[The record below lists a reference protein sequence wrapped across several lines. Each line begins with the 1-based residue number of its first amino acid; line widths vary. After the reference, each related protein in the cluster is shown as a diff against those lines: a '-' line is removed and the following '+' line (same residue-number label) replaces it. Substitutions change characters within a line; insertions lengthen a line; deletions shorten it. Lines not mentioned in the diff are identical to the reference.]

1 MKYITILTFCF
12 SSILWFPSDGS
23 ALQIDRNF
31 VQGVKDSI
39 IIISGSAFDS
49 AWSSHVKKL
58 SLEGIS
64 NQSGNIE
71 RYTIQVFSG
80 TRKEAMKIYNEL
92 LDSTNLMLHFDEPN
106 FKISV
111 GLFSIKLAAEFKL
124 KKWRKKYPQSFVVKS
139 PK

>member
-1 MKYITILTFCF
+1 MTYLSIFIFCF
-12 SSILWFPSDGS
+12 NFMIWFPLNGS
-23 ALQIDRNF
+23 VLQIDRIF
-31 VQGVKDSI
+31 VLEINDSI
-39 IIISGSAFDS
+39 TIISGSALDS

-58 SLEGIS
+58 SLEGTRD
-64 NQSGNIE
+64 QSMNIE

-106 FKISV
+106 FKISA

-124 KKWRKKYPQSFVVKS
+124 KKWRRKYPQSFVVRA
-139 PK
+139 PM

>member
-12 SSILWFPSDGS
+12 GSILWFSADGT

-31 VQGVKDSI
+31 AQGIKDSI
-39 IIISGSAFDS
+39 IIISGSGFDS

-58 SLEGIS
+58 SLEGVG

-80 TRKEAMKIYNEL
+80 ARKDAMKIYNEL

>member
-1 MKYITILTFCF
+1 
-12 SSILWFPSDGS
+12 
-23 ALQIDRNF
+23 
-31 VQGVKDSI
+31 
-39 IIISGSAFDS
+39 
-49 AWSSHVKKL
+49 
-58 SLEGIS
+58 
-64 NQSGNIE
+64 
-71 RYTIQVFSG
+71 
-80 TRKEAMKIYNEL
+80 MKIYNEL